1 MLDQYHIDKKRARA
15 SFGRAAETYDAAAIL
30 QKLVRDEMLS
40 RLDLVNINPH
50 AILDAGCGT
59 GAGSHAL
66 QKRFTKAQ
74 VVSLDFAMPMLQK
87 TRSTKR
93 QSGLMH
99 QVKSIFGNANSHC
112 ICADIEALP
121 LATASI
127 GLLWSNLAIQW
138 CNDLPAA
145 LAGLYRQL
153 APGGTL
159 AFTTLTAGSL
169 PELNQAWQAIDNHP
183 HANRF
188 LPESALSEAL
198 AGYRSRSRATTIT
211 LSFPNALSAMRSLK
225 GIGATHLH
233 QGRSRQ
239 PLTRG
244 RLQQLELAWP
254 SQAGKCPLTYHLFTG
269 VITRD

>member
-1 MLDQYHIDKKRARA
+1 MATVNKQAVA
-15 SFGRAAETYDAAAIL
+15 AAFGRAAAHYHQHDEL
-30 QKLVRDEMLS
+30 QRLS
-40 RLDLVNINPH
+40 AQQLLSQLPSRAFDRV
-50 AILDAGCGT
+50 LDAGCGP
-59 GAGSHAL
+59 GSYSRYWRERGSHVTAL
-66 QKRFTKAQ
+66 DL
-74 VVSLDFAMPMLQK
+74 SEEMLQQARK
-87 TRSTKR
+87 
-93 QSGLMH
+93 Q
-99 QVKSIFGNANSHC
+99 QA
-112 ICADIEALP
+112 ADCYLLADMEAIPLP
-121 LATASI
+121 GDGFELV
-127 GLLWSNLAIQW
+127 WSNLAIQW